1 MTRRAHSSIFSR
13 PPPPPPPP
21 PPSPTDSRH
30 LAQLLK
36 EHCLVEGG
44 ELQVAS
50 WIRDEGYDAPIP
62 AVLAALEATAA
73 GDLLFWAGRYNLFVL
88 WSSDRAH
95 PWDALPASGRH
106 VTLEIGKL
114 RGTDA
119 QPVVLLDG
127 VPVTD
132 YTFSNATLR
141 TTSPLGW
148 ATPDGGSAR
157 VTLELGFSSYF
168 GYGGKDTAGAYL
180 GLQCHGIMWPA
191 AGPASVPA
199 AWPIAPPAVAG
210 KVNVAGRSAAVAP
223 GASDSLAAFVGCYAT
238 HILPLE
244 AGGPSTPG
252 PELSVTVNPQGRP
265 VVCVGG
271 TPASSWTFDA
281 SNVLA
286 WTDEAG
292 SSAWLQF
299 MVLPAGPAC
308 MGALTPAGEAAG
320 LNVFGE
326 LRSQASRLPPDAALD
341 PAVGRMVATGLARS
355 ATLLT
360 GRLLAGA
367 AQTWDRLKA
376 GESADDIMAASS
388 DGLLHGMQADFGTLD
403 RIHAVGSVAEALFG
417 GLAGSAASAAELAP
431 AATADAAAGEGEAA
445 EAAAAARVA
454 ADAAAA
460 AAAETEEAGT
470 GGNAMEATNKA
481 AVAAWRAA
489 QAAAAAAA
497 AEAAALEA
505 GRHARTAATIA
516 AQVAASSAAQAYN
529 AARAAACDASRA
541 EARAAA
547 AALRAVEQGIAL
559 YAERRDYLKLKEIAE
574 ASDVAGKAL
583 ASARDAVEGW
593 TAGSVAGRVS
603 ALEAAKTAAD
613 AAQLCHKFMRSVSK
627 A

>member
-1 MTRRAHSSIFSR
+1 M
-13 PPPPPPPP
+13 
-21 PPSPTDSRH
+21 
-30 LAQLLK
+30 
-36 EHCLVEGG
+36 
-44 ELQVAS
+44 
-50 WIRDEGYDAPIP
+50 
-62 AVLAALEATAA
+62 
-73 GDLLFWAGRYNLFVL
+73 L

-95 PWDALPASGRH
+95 PWDALPTSGRH
-106 VTLEIGKL
+106 VTLEVGKL

-141 TTSPLGW
+141 TGAPITW
-148 ATPDGGSAR
+148 TTPDGGTAR

-168 GYGGKDTAGAYL
+168 GYGGKDAAGAYL
-180 GLQCHGIMWPA
+180 GLQCHGVMWPA

-238 HILPLE
+238 HILPEE
-244 AGGPSTPG
+244 AGGPATPG
-252 PELSVTVNPQGRP
+252 PELSITVNPQGRP

-271 TPASSWTFDA
+271 SPVTSWTFDA

-292 SSAWLQF
+292 SAAWLQF

-308 MGALTPAGEAAG
+308 MGALTPAGEAAPAERT

-376 GESADDIMAASS
+376 GETADDIMAASS

-403 RIHAVGSVAEALFG
+403 RIHAVGAVAEALFG
-417 GLAGSAASAAELAP
+417 GGLIGGASGTAAELAP
-431 AATADAAAGEGEAA
+431 AATADAAAGEGEAV

-516 AQVAASSAAQAYN
+516 AQVAASTAAQAYN

-541 EARAAA
+541 EARAAS

-593 TAGSVAGRVS
+593 TAGSVAGRVA